1 MPNSIAF
8 AHQWT
13 SAVSLARV
21 FAFFTSGADESR
33 IQLVSVAQSCLSELV
48 LARALIDDW
57 NVDFLQD
64 VLVLSILPVVLSPS
78 GGPTALTREVCELVG
93 QAGWADV
100 RRSGEVDWLTQFK
113 NRQIVVKSSGV
124 VFGMDMNG
132 DHIALDVREELDI
145 VVHVPF

>member
-1 MPNSIAF
+1 M
-8 AHQWT
+8 
-13 SAVSLARV
+13 
-21 FAFFTSGADESR
+21 
-33 IQLVSVAQSCLSELV
+33 
-48 LARALIDDW
+48 
-57 NVDFLQD
+57 
-64 VLVLSILPVVLSPS
+64 
-78 GGPTALTREVCELVG
+78 
-93 QAGWADV
+93 